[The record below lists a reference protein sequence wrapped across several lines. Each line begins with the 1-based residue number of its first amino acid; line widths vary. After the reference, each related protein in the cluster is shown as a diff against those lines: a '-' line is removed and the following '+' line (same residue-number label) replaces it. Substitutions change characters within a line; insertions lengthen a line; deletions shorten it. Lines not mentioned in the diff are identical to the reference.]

1 MKHVNPVYPAYLQ
14 QAGVT
19 GDVILEARIGLDGR
33 IAAVDVVRSPNP
45 DLSAAAVDAVRQ
57 WDFDPTLLSCAPIE
71 VRMTVTV
78 NFSLK

>member
-1 MKHVNPVYPAYLQ
+1 M
-14 QAGVT
+14 
-19 GDVILEARIGLDGR
+19 DGR

-57 WDFDPTLLSCAPIE
+57 WDFDPTLLNCAPIE